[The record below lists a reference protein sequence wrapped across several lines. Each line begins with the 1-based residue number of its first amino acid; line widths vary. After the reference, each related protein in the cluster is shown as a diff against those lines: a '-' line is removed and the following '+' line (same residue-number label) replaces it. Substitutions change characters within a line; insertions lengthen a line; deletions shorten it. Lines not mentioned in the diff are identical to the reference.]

1 MSSLFNDMV
10 IPPSLKAFTSSF
22 HPGASAA
29 LKNMDSNSL
38 LQQPSSFGFSNTT
51 FAGGLEIPFL
61 GSTNIEDNN
70 YANTKSLPETQS
82 MLPTTNINEIQLQTT
97 SLIREAGSGSSTP
110 SAISSSSIRNS
121 THPTSSV
128 DSQLALLRNE
138 MVISISRCFFYI
150 QP

>member
-1 MSSLFNDMV
+1 MSSLFSDMV

-22 HPGASAA
+22 QPGVSTSS
-29 LKNMDSNSL
+29 LKNIDSNSL
-38 LQQPSSFGFSNTT
+38 LQQPPSFGFSNTG
-51 FAGGLEIPFL
+51 FGGGLEIPFL
-61 GSTNIEDNN
+61 NSTPIDDNS

-82 MLPTTNINEIQLQTT
+82 TLPTTNINEIQLQTT

-110 SAISSSSIRNS
+110 SAISASSMRNS

-138 MVISISRCFFYI
+138 MVISIL
-150 QP
+150 